1 MNRIFSLKTA
11 QKNQI
16 TIHISSVINVDSL
29 QRGRSDA
36 RPGLPEQRVLQRA
49 RGGAAALHDPLAVR
63 DQVRLVRRGRRRR
76 GQGLNVISV
85 HYH

>member
-1 MNRIFSLKTA
+1 MNRFFFLKTA
-11 QKNQI
+11 QKNQF
-16 TIHISSVINVDSL
+16 TIHISIINVDSL

-36 RPGLPEQRVLQRA
+36 RPGLPQQRVLQRA

-63 DQVRLVRRGRRRR
+63 DQVRQVRRGRRRR
-76 GQGLNVISV
+76 RQGRNLISD